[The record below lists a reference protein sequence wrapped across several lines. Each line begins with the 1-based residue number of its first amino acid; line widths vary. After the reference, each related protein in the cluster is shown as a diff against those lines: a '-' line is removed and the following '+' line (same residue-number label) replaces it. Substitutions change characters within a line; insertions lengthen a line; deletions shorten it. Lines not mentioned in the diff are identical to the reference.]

1 MKKSMMF
8 SLTTAIALAIGSAA
22 QAKLPP
28 PTPEAKAAADLAKA
42 KADHGNQVAAYQL
55 CLAQDKVAKKY
66 KQTGKD
72 VKMVETPPCKDPGKF
87 VPPEQ
92 TAAAPAAAPAAAA
105 PAPAAATAAKAPAA
119 TPPAKK

>member
-1 MKKSMMF
+1 MKKTMMLSLAAVSMTLAF
-8 SLTTAIALAIGSAA
+8 SQVVS
-22 QAKLPP
+22 AKLPP

-42 KADHGNQVAAYQL
+42 KAAHGDKVAAYQL

-87 VPPEQ
+87 VPPEE
-92 TAAAPAAAPAAAA
+92 TAAAPAAAA
-105 PAPAAATAAKAPAA
+105 PAGAAKAPAA
-119 TPPAKK
+119 TAAAPAAPAKK